1 METGLAEVRRRPDR
15 RCRRVGRL
23 VPVLLTGL
31 TATVSPQQVANQRFE
46 VVPRATHATVGDT
59 ISLSFRVRLDP
70 LDLLYDTIPAPVQ
83 EPPPGTRVLA
93 AEKLHRA
100 ENRDW
105 VGRALIAF
113 YRTGRQTVPVFG
125 LPFMRGVKGVTRA
138 TLTSDSVFVDIDSVA
153 PPGNPSLKDIREP
166 ASAVPDVGRYLPAVA
181 GLLVLMTAALTRRRR
196 ARPDSPAAQLPA
208 VAVPGPSPYD
218 RAMERLGGIDG
229 ESCRHYAAVAD
240 TLRAYLTEAHG
251 ARALTRSTRELG
263 AALLADTPAPV
274 ARSTLELLAEADLV
288 KFARARRTKGEGERA
303 LGEARRQL
311 LEWHAVERGGV
322 AGEQVPGTR

>member
-1 METGLAEVRRRPDR
+1 
-15 RCRRVGRL
+15 
-23 VPVLLTGL
+23 
-31 TATVSPQQVANQRFE
+31 
-46 VVPRATHATVGDT
+46 
-59 ISLSFRVRLDP
+59 
-70 LDLLYDTIPAPVQ
+70 
-83 EPPPGTRVLA
+83 
-93 AEKLHRA
+93 
-100 ENRDW
+100 
-105 VGRALIAF
+105 
-113 YRTGRQTVPVFG
+113 
-125 LPFMRGVKGVTRA
+125 MRGVKGVTRA

-229 ESCRHYAAVAD
+229 ESWLDDGEMGRHYAAVAD